1 MAIRPILTFPHAS
14 LKAKASAVTR
24 FDAELATLL
33 DDMVETMVAA
43 AGIGLAAPQIDVRK
57 RVVVM
62 DCSGREETPRETFR
76 LVNPRILWRSDV
88 EQAMEEGCLSLPEQ
102 FAEVTRP
109 AAIRVAYQDAKGQR
123 QEQDFEGLEAAC
135 VQHEIDHLNGVL
147 IWDYIGMTRRSVMQR
162 KLKKLLKER
171 ALEAQEAQ

>member
-1 MAIRPILTFPHAS
+1 
-14 LKAKASAVTR
+14 VTR
-24 FDAELATLL
+24 
-33 DDMVETMVAA
+33 
-43 AGIGLAAPQIDVRK
+43 
-57 RVVVM
+57 
-62 DCSGREETPRETFR
+62 S
-76 LVNPRILWRSDV
+76 
-88 EQAMEEGCLSLPEQ
+88 
-102 FAEVTRP
+102 